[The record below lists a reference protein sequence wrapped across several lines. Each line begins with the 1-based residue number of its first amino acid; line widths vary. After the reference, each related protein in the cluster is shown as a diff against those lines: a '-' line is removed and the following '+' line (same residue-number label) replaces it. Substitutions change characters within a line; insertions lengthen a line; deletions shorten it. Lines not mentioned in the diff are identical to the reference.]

1 MVGGRITSLQIY
13 AYLQLA
19 LFPLLMCLQDQPYYA
34 DCRSSC
40 LEQWLAKPTI
50 CQLTPLS
57 SPQWLVSVFISNF
70 YFQTEFFQV
79 GCTFFS
85 SLRPLFWV
93 QKLLSESRVC
103 LQTAERSREEFKHST
118 HIFLLR
124 TLQNDIWQRAGTPV
138 EKNLCHFNQH
148 AKGTYC
154 SRGSV
159 MTYLQNTIC
168 ILSIL
173 EKIHLLLLSL
183 LFL

>member
-1 MVGGRITSLQIY
+1 MQ
-13 AYLQLA
+13 YLQLA

-40 LEQWLAKPTI
+40 LEQWLAKPTS
-50 CQLTPLS
+50 CQLAPLS

-79 GCTFFS
+79 CCILFS

-103 LQTAERSREEFKHST
+103 LQTAERSREELKHNT
-118 HIFLLR
+118 HLFLLC

-148 AKGTYC
+148 GITKQHAKNTY
-154 SRGSV
+154 SSHGSV
-159 MTYLQNTIC
+159 MTYLQSTIC
-168 ILSIL
+168 ILSIV
-173 EKIHLLLLSL
+173 EKINLLLLSL
-183 LFL
+183 LLFL

>member
-1 MVGGRITSLQIY
+1 MQ
-13 AYLQLA
+13 YLQLA

-103 LQTAERSREEFKHST
+103 VQTAERSRRSSNTVPTSFFSALCRMTFGKGQALLWRKTCVIST
-118 HIFLLR
+118 SMPR
-124 TLQNDIWQRAGTPV
+124 TRIV
-138 EKNLCHFNQH
+138 
-148 AKGTYC
+148 
-154 SRGSV
+154 V
-159 MTYLQNTIC
+159 MAR
-168 ILSIL
+168 S
-173 EKIHLLLLSL
+173 
-183 LFL
+183 